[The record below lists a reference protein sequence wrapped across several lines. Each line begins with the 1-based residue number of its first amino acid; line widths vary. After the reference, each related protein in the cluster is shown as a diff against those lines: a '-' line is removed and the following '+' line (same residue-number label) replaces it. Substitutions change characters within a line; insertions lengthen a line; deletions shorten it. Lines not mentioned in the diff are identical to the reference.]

1 LEGNGVEDF
10 LSEITTFDLFQLVED
25 GELGGFL
32 LGVFEE
38 ICVAEGKVQDEQG
51 YDESFVHFF

>member
-32 LGVFEE
+32 LGVFGE
-38 ICVAEGKVQDEQG
+38 ICVGEGKV
-51 YDESFVHFF
+51 